1 MTSIP
6 LDPQSFSDED
16 FRFRLGTVPGS
27 PEEFFAWSADA
38 AAVLAERRA
47 WFAADPSRYAALL
60 PEGAAI
66 AQELLESVASWTMFR
81 DAPTSVSSPNI
92 GLFERLVMLSE
103 QWEPDFVLLAPRRQ
117 TPQLPANSHRD
128 ELLFTVSGGCVCF
141 PSAWRLT
148 DKLGQTVD
156 QVHDPVPQLN
166 SALGSQI
173 DRLLARLRP
182 GKCLVRSNWG
192 VCRLPELNQHPAR
205 NLPSIQLPVR
215 LEEAW
220 LRREDQCLFAL
231 PRTGGIVFGIRVTHT
246 SWPDLCSNR
255 AVARSVARS
264 LRTMPHDM
272 LDYKRLAEVR
282 EQLARLLD
290 DEC

>member
-27 PEEFFAWSADA
+27 AEEFFAWSTDA

-47 WFAADPSRYAALL
+47 WFAADSQRYAALL
-60 PEGAAI
+60 PEGTAI
-66 AQELLESVASWTMFR
+66 AQELLESVVPWPMLR
-81 DAPTSVSSPNI
+81 DAQQDLRSPEI
-92 GLFERLVMLSE
+92 GLLERLVMLSK
-103 QWEPDFVLLAPRRQ
+103 QWEPDFVLIAP
-117 TPQLPANSHRD
+117 HRD
-128 ELLFTVSGGCVCF
+128 EPLFTVAGGCVCF

-148 DKLGQTVD
+148 DKLGQTID
-156 QVHDPVPQLN
+156 QVHQPVPQLN
-166 SALGSQI
+166 SALSPQI

-192 VCRLPELNQHPAR
+192 VCRLPELNQHPER

-246 SWPDLCSNR
+246 SWLDVRSNR
-255 AVARSVARS
+255 PVAHSVARS
-264 LRTMPHDM
+264 LRTMPLDM

-290 DEC
+290 EDV

>member
-27 PEEFFAWSADA
+27 PEEFFAWSTDS

-47 WFAADPSRYAALL
+47 WFAANPLRYAALL

-66 AQELLESVASWTMFR
+66 AQELMESVASWPMLR
-81 DAPTSVSSPNI
+81 DAPRDLCSPGVS
-92 GLFERLVMLSE
+92 LFERLVMLSE

-117 TPQLPANSHRD
+117 TSPANSHHD
-128 ELLFTVSGGCVCF
+128 EPLFTVAGGCVCF

-156 QVHDPVPQLN
+156 QVHQPVPQLN
-166 SALGSQI
+166 SALASQI

-192 VCRLPELNQHPAR
+192 VCRLPELNQHPER
-205 NLPSIQLPVR
+205 NLPTIQLPVR

-231 PRTGGIVFGIRVTHT
+231 PSTGGIVFGIRVTHT
-246 SWPDLCSNR
+246 SWPDVRRNR
-255 AVARSVARS
+255 PVARS
-264 LRTMPHDM
+264 LRTMPLDM
-272 LDYKRLAEVR
+272 LDYKRLADVR
-282 EQLARLLD
+282 EQLAQLLD
-290 DEC
+290 DNV

>member
-6 LDPQSFSDED
+6 LDPQPFSDED

-27 PEEFFAWSADA
+27 AEEFFAWSADA
-38 AAVLAERRA
+38 PAVLAERRA
-47 WFAADPSRYAALL
+47 WFAADPLRYAALL
-60 PEGAAI
+60 PEGEGI
-66 AQELLESVASWTMFR
+66 AQELLESAMSWPMLR
-81 DAPTSVSSPNI
+81 DPPQDLCSPHI
-92 GLFERLVMLSE
+92 SLFERLVMLSE
-103 QWEPDFVLLAPRRQ
+103 QWEPDFVLLAPRR
-117 TPQLPANSHRD
+117 PPSPANSRHD
-128 ELLFTVSGGCVCF
+128 ELLFTVAGGCVCF

-156 QVHDPVPQLN
+156 QVHQPVPQLN
-166 SALGSQI
+166 STLAFSI

-192 VCRLPELNQHPAR
+192 VCRLPELNQHPER
-205 NLPSIQLPVR
+205 HLPTIQLPVR

-246 SWPDLCSNR
+246 SWSDLRSNR
-255 AVARSVARS
+255 PVARSVARS